1 MHVWRCVVTVVKEV
15 VVFVPETWVV
25 IKEVMVYV
33 PVVTVFPP
41 HSSRYVCMFCQGITT
56 VIIKTNVKSTIT
68 KTTNA
73 ILTFR
78 FIKGQRW
85 IRFPIFISL

>member
-1 MHVWRCVVTVVKEV
+1 M

-33 PVVTVFPP
+33 PVVADL
-41 HSSRYVCMFCQGITT
+41 SQLSNLFCIGFCEGITT
-56 VIIKTNVKSTIT
+56 KTIKTKVKSAIA
-68 KTTNA
+68 KTASA

-78 FIKGQRW
+78 FMKSQRW
-85 IRFPIFISL
+85 IRFPVFISL